1 MYVMKWVVHVM
12 KRVVYI
18 MKGVVRVTSPYNYLY
33 YRWIIDGAVLSS
45 QWSWQVSMC
54 TVECK
59 CAHMLVSHS
68 LQSNYLTLVS

>member
-1 MYVMKWVVHVM
+1 MNNFVYVQLQIYFTLMIK
-12 KRVVYI
+12 
-18 MKGVVRVTSPYNYLY
+18 N
-33 YRWIIDGAVLSS
+33 GAVLSS